1 MPTSGAT
8 TVSTAPGVNLAI
20 PPIAQSSSTPAST
33 EATVL
38 SSEQGANNVAQ
49 SSATLSAMKP
59 PVTTP
64 TPTST
69 TTPANN
75 NSGSNAAGSNSS
87 APPTSTTTP
96 ATPTS
101 TTTPASSTT
110 TPATPAGTTYNGKIT
125 FLNPTTDQQQEIDA
139 NQITPVMQ
147 QSLTQQGFYSVAS
160 TGTVPSWVVTGNVEQ
175 ANAEAAATAATA
187 KVNALSSQLSTLQT
201 QTDAQT
207 AQQIQLIKDN
217 YNNLIAQMTTENAQ
231 RIQAVQTTGYRLGM
245 QYSGG
250 TGGPFGGVIS
260 AEVAAGQGRI
270 ATLNN
275 QMQSAILA
283 AQQAATTNNWKEY
296 DAQVTEAQTQ
306 QSQMQSELDTLN
318 ANVSKQNEALQAQI
332 TAANVSTAIS
342 TEMQN
347 GVTDPAQI
355 LAAVNAQ
362 GLNASADDIAG
373 AMKDFT
379 PDAATVSSLITK
391 YPDAGILPSD
401 TTAQATT
408 KILASPSY
416 TAAQQKAA
424 VDTAYEQS
432 EIAKNNSDIANSQV
446 TSDDVAAFGASL
458 PSYGNQSYMTPTNL
472 EGLSTPEK
480 SAYTAAARAN
490 NVPMIS
496 TKDGDALS
504 TIDAAKSDLADF
516 DTFISTA
523 GDGGT
528 PILPKNWLGQPEQ
541 AANVTLQNYLQT
553 NNQLAS
559 YNTWKLSVIPVLG
572 ALKGTGSGGGGG
584 AARLFTTIGD
594 LFPTDT
600 DTLPVAQSKIAAI
613 NKLLDNGAGSILG
626 TNNASVPISSFE
638 NGGDVDPS
646 GVSNGI
652 DLSSGY

>member
-1 MPTSGAT
+1 MTTSGAT
-8 TVSTAPGVNLAI
+8 TVSTAPGMNLAI
-20 PPIAQSSSTPAST
+20 PPIAQSSSTPPAT

-38 SSEQGANNVAQ
+38 SSEQGASDVQQTA
-49 SSATLSAMKP
+49 STLAAMKP
-59 PVTTP
+59 APVTP
-64 TPTST
+64 TPTQT

-75 NSGSNAAGSNSS
+75 NSGNSAAGSNTSATPTSS
-87 APPTSTTTP
+87 TTPAAPTSTTP
-96 ATPTS
+96 
-101 TTTPASSTT
+101 SSST
-110 TPATPAGTTYNGKIT
+110 TPATPAGTYNGKIT

-139 NQITPVMQ
+139 NQITPAMQ

-160 TGTVPSWVVTGNVEQ
+160 TGTVPSWVVTGNIEQ

-187 KVNALSSQLSTLQT
+187 KVNALSTQLSTLQA

-217 YNNLIAQMTTENAQ
+217 YNNLISQMTTENAQ
-231 RIQAVQTTGYRLGM
+231 RLQAVQTTGYRLGM

-260 AEVAAGQGRI
+260 AEVAAGQSRI
-270 ATLNN
+270 ADLNN

-283 AQQAATTNNWKEY
+283 AQQAAQTNNWKEY
-296 DAQVTEAQTQ
+296 DAQASAAQAAQT
-306 QSQMQSELDTLN
+306 QMQSELNTLN
-318 ANVSKQNEALQAQI
+318 ANVMTQNQKLQDQI
-332 TAANVSTAIS
+332 TSANISTAVS
-342 TEMQN
+342 AAMAS
-347 GVTDPAQI
+347 GMTDPASI

-446 TSDDVAAFGASL
+446 TPEDVAAFSASL
-458 PSYGNQSYMTPTNL
+458 PSYGDQSYITPTQL
-472 EGLSTPEK
+472 TGLTTAQK
-480 SAYTAAARAN
+480 SAYMSAAMAN
-490 NVPMIS
+490 SIPVIS
-496 TKDGDALS
+496 AKDGDALS

-516 DTFISTA
+516 STFINTA
-523 GDGGT
+523 GDGST
-528 PILPKNWLGQPEQ
+528 PVLPKNWLGQPEQ

-559 YNTWKLSVIPVLG
+559 YNTWKLAVIPVLG
-572 ALKGTGSGGGGG
+572 ALKGTGSEEEAGQR
-584 AARLFTTIGD
+584 ASSRPSEIFSRPIPTRFRSRNRKLRRSTNCSTTAQAPFSEQITRAN
-594 LFPTDT
+594 LCRHLRTEEMLI
-600 DTLPVAQSKIAAI
+600 LP
-613 NKLLDNGAGSILG
+613 D
-626 TNNASVPISSFE
+626 
-638 NGGDVDPS
+638 
-646 GVSNGI
+646 
-652 DLSSGY
+652 